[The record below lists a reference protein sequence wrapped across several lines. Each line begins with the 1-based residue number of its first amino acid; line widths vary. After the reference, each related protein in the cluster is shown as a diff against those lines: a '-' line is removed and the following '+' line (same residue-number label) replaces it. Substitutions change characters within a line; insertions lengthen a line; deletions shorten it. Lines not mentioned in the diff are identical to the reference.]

1 MTTDT
6 PYFHTQKSPLCLL
19 VYGTAIVLL
28 VGAWFSRDESQ
39 VAAVLGVIGV
49 VSLLLAA
56 SFHHLTVDDQGDQL
70 AITFGPIPLFRRAV
84 RYADIEKVEVGR
96 TLILDGWGIH
106 LSFRGG
112 WIWNIWGRDCVV
124 VRWKNGGMF
133 QIGTDD
139 ADKLARFVEGKIG
152 QRREGVS

>member
-1 MTTDT
+1 
-6 PYFHTQKSPLCLL
+6 
-19 VYGTAIVLL
+19 
-28 VGAWFSRDESQ
+28 
-39 VAAVLGVIGV
+39 
-49 VSLLLAA
+49 
-56 SFHHLTVDDQGDQL
+56 
-70 AITFGPIPLFRRAV
+70 V

-124 VRWKNGGMF
+124 VHWRNGGMF

-139 ADKLARFVEGKIG
+139 AENLARFLEGKISK
-152 QRREGVS
+152 QNK